1 MNKPELIAEL
11 NALSGQLGRQLSI
24 EGSKPE
30 LEARLSEARL
40 ELSMLNDDDD
50 DAEGDITTVGE
61 LVTAATI
68 PAELQPEMRE
78 EGGAALRCIL
88 LKATVDVWHYKKG
101 VNKRRPA
108 TVKRVCEVVPAG
120 KVIVVDA
127 DEAEAL
133 IDENYAD
140 AV

>member
-1 MNKPELIAEL
+1 MMNKPELIAEL

-40 ELSMLNDDDD
+40 ELSMLDDD
-50 DAEGDITTVGE
+50 DAEGDVAAVGE
-61 LVTAATI
+61 PITAATI

-78 EGGAALRCIL
+78 EGEAALRRIL
-88 LKATVDVWHYKKG
+88 LKATLDIWHYKEG
-101 VNKRRPA
+101 VNKRRPE
-108 TVKRVCEVVPAG
+108 TVIRVCEVVPAG
-120 KVIVVDA
+120 QVIVVDA